1 MLFDTLNELLDSHR
15 LYGTNGETYPHKL
28 LYENPKKVAAKSM
41 TSLFESCVDKIME
54 WNTFMCGF
62 FREKED
68 SFLQLPAALDDEIVD
83 QIKEDRLFKFA
94 CFEIGD
100 FEKKIFENEEEEY
113 DILFDLS
120 EYVFD
125 VLVEDTVAFL
135 NNDVKGKN

>member
-1 MLFDTLNELLDSHR
+1 M
-15 LYGTNGETYPHKL
+15 
-28 LYENPKKVAAKSM
+28 M
-41 TSLFESCVDKIME
+41 SLFESCVEKIME

-68 SFLQLPAALDDEIVD
+68 SFLQLPATLDDEIVD

-100 FEKKIFENEEEEY
+100 FERKIFENEEEEY

-120 EYVFD
+120 EFVFD
-125 VLVEDTVAFL
+125 VLVEDLVGFL
-135 NNDVKGKN
+135 KGDNTGEKGNVIV